1 MAHRTVHIARNQ
13 LDALRGVLF
22 GAQELFRKG
31 RGVGLAVAV
40 PIEKYQIPRLPDILC
55 HGIGISLFKA
65 LEPFGGILPLLHG
78 IIRDPGIVQTECGK
92 GGIPCTIRRS
102 CPLAVAAVGVPCAVI
117 RNGVVRVARMIPK
130 LGFATASESC
140 AQSPDNST
148 SLISGSQSAG
158 VWRSADGS
166 A

>member
-22 GAQELFRKG
+22 GTQELFRKG

-55 HGIGISLFKA
+55 QGIGISLFKA

-78 IIRDPGIVQTECGK
+78 IIRDPGIVQTEGNK
-92 GGIPCTIRRS
+92 GGIPCAIRFTG
-102 CPLAVAAVGVPCAVI
+102 PHAIAAVSAS
-117 RNGVVRVARMIPK
+117 RAVVRYRIVYVAGAIPK